1 VNSNRI
7 VSQAQKESKPHIKLL
22 KELIGLTTA
31 RTSRNQKEKKMPQI
45 KKKKNLRQNNPG

>member
-22 KELIGLTTA
+22 KELIGLVPLPVPMA
-31 RTSRNQKEKKMPQI
+31 
-45 KKKKNLRQNNPG
+45 KKKG